1 VTSDD
6 EHQTHPYHQLP
17 ALCSLPGQSTGAACT
32 EACSTRYELL
42 TCIAASLDHTTGD
55 TVPEP
60 VGRWVEGRVVFT
72 PPTTELEFYSALAT
86 YLQV

>member
-1 VTSDD
+1 V
-6 EHQTHPYHQLP
+6 L
-17 ALCSLPGQSTGAACT
+17 A
-32 EACSTRYELL
+32 
-42 TCIAASLDHTTGD
+42 GD

-86 YLQV
+86 YLQVCGSHTTIHADNPDIPARFRADQASALSEV